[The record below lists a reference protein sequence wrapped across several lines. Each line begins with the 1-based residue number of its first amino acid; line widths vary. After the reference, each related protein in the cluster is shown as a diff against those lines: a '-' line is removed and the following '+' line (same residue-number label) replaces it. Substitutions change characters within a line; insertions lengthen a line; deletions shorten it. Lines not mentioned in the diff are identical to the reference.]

1 MESTRPIL
9 IVLALLAGRA
19 AGVAQTPANTIP
31 AVKPAAL
38 APLTARERL
47 RLYFTQT
54 YGPVTFV
61 RAAASGGISQWADI
75 PNEWGQGADAYGQR
89 VGNSL
94 AKHALRG
101 ALEHGA
107 AALLREDNRYRASGR
122 TGFWPRTR
130 YAVTQTFLARDAG
143 GGRHFAYSRFGS
155 ALGAAFLSR
164 LWQPPS
170 TSSPGDAA
178 NNFGISIGV
187 DAGFNVFR
195 EFWPDIKGR
204 LRKK

>member
-1 MESTRPIL
+1 MESTRSIFF
-9 IVLALLAGRA
+9 VVALLAPA
-19 AGVAQTPANTIP
+19 AGIAQTPAGATP

-38 APLTARERL
+38 APLTARERV
-47 RLYFTQT
+47 RLYLTQT
-54 YGPVTFV
+54 YGPVTIV
-61 RAAASGGISQWADI
+61 RAAASGGISQWADV
-75 PNEWGQGADAYGQR
+75 PKEWGQGADAYGQR
-89 VGNSL
+89 VGNAM
-94 AKHALRG
+94 AKRALRG

-130 YAVTQTFLARDAG
+130 YAIAQIFLARNTA
-143 GGRHFAYSRFGS
+143 GGRHFAYSRFGGT
-155 ALGAAFLSR
+155 LGASFLSR

-178 NNFGISIGV
+178 NNFGINIGV
-187 DAGFNVFR
+187 DAGFNVFH
-195 EFWPDIKGR
+195 EFWPDIKKR